1 MTPPGWRPATL
12 MKTPLFSQSRSDAD
26 VSICDGV
33 RNTYSLASTS
43 SPRPRLARTS
53 RMHLGARRP
62 LGGWSRMERRVVVTH
77 LAGSSIL
84 LIYSGSEDPQRN
96 AAGRDGDLTG
106 LIRPKIS
113 GQYGA
118 LRLGPGGSPRTV
130 LSTIRVGVSTRGP
143 NHLAPVAQTEEAAG
157 PNPTCAR
164 SNRVG
169 GTSPVTLGWL
179 SARFVR
185 GNAGVRHSPPALSRL
200 KPWTTFEWWNGRH
213 ASRRSWCSRSFDGTK

>member
-1 MTPPGWRPATL
+1 
-12 MKTPLFSQSRSDAD
+12 
-26 VSICDGV
+26 
-33 RNTYSLASTS
+33 
-43 SPRPRLARTS
+43 
-53 RMHLGARRP
+53 MHLGAHAPRH
-62 LGGWSRMERRVVVTH
+62 GGWSRMERRVVVTH
-77 LAGSSIL
+77 PAGSSIL
-84 LIYSGSEDPQRN
+84 LIHPGSADPHT

-118 LRLGPGGSPRTV
+118 LRLGPGRSPRTV

-157 PNPTCAR
+157 PNPACAR

-169 GTSPVTLGWL
+169 GTSPVMLGWL

-185 GNAGVRHSPPALSRL
+185 GSARVRHSPPALCRPARGL
-200 KPWTTFEWWNGRH
+200 EHVRVVE
-213 ASRRSWCSRSFDGTK
+213 R

>member
-1 MTPPGWRPATL
+1 MA
-12 MKTPLFSQSRSDAD
+12 
-26 VSICDGV
+26 
-33 RNTYSLASTS
+33 
-43 SPRPRLARTS
+43 
-53 RMHLGARRP
+53 
-62 LGGWSRMERRVVVTH
+62 H

-84 LIYSGSEDPQRN
+84 LIHPGSDDPQHN

-118 LRLGPGGSPRTV
+118 LRLGPGRSPRTV

-157 PNPTCAR
+157 PNPACAR

-169 GTSPVTLGWL
+169 GTSPVMLGWL
-179 SARFVR
+179 SARFVHGSAR
-185 GNAGVRHSPPALSRL
+185 VRHSPPALPPRSGPHSRAERQ
-200 KPWTTFEWWNGRH
+200 T
-213 ASRRSWCSRSFDGTK
+213 ASLRSWYSQRSSVRSGWNTDRSARSGALFSCHCVHTDGK

>member
-1 MTPPGWRPATL
+1 
-12 MKTPLFSQSRSDAD
+12 
-26 VSICDGV
+26 
-33 RNTYSLASTS
+33 
-43 SPRPRLARTS
+43 
-53 RMHLGARRP
+53 
-62 LGGWSRMERRVVVTH
+62 MERRVVVTH
-77 LAGSSIL
+77 RAGSSIL
-84 LIYSGSEDPQRN
+84 LIHPGSDDPHDN

-118 LRLGPGGSPRTV
+118 LRLGSGRSPRTV

-157 PNPTCAR
+157 PNPAHAR

-169 GTSPVTLGWL
+169 GTSPVMLGWL

-185 GNAGVRHSPPALSRL
+185 GSARVRHSPPALCAGGVNCGI
-200 KPWTTFEWWNGRH
+200 PH
-213 ASRRSWCSRSFDGTK
+213 A

>member
-1 MTPPGWRPATL
+1 MEVGGSAPPGCTWAQSAHLVDGAGWRGRWTWPT
-12 MKTPLFSQSRSDAD
+12 SQ
-26 VSICDGV
+26 GV
-33 RNTYSLASTS
+33 RFS
-43 SPRPRLARTS
+43 SFT
-53 RMHLGARRP
+53 LG
-62 LGGWSRMERRVVVTH
+62 LT
-77 LAGSSIL
+77 
-84 LIYSGSEDPQRN
+84 DPQRN

-118 LRLGPGGSPRTV
+118 LRLGPGRSPRMV

-157 PNPTCAR
+157 PNPACAR

-169 GTSPVTLGWL
+169 GTSPVMLGWL

-185 GNAGVRHSPPALSRL
+185 GSARVRHSPPALCRPDSPDDIR
-200 KPWTTFEWWNGRH
+200 NGATMETPARGAGAH
-213 ASRRSWCSRSFDGTK
+213 CDRPLPTPARTRRSVRRPDLAHYLVVTVSIRDGKQTRCRTRSTRT

>member
-1 MTPPGWRPATL
+1 
-12 MKTPLFSQSRSDAD
+12 
-26 VSICDGV
+26 
-33 RNTYSLASTS
+33 
-43 SPRPRLARTS
+43 
-53 RMHLGARRP
+53 
-62 LGGWSRMERRVVVTH
+62 MERRVVVTH
-77 LAGSSIL
+77 PAGSSIL
-84 LIYSGSEDPQRN
+84 LIHPGSSDPSRN

-118 LRLGPGGSPRTV
+118 LRLGPGRSPRTV

-157 PNPTCAR
+157 PNPACAR

-169 GTSPVTLGWL
+169 GTSPVMLGWL

-185 GNAGVRHSPPALSRL
+185 GSARVRPSPPALLQTRQGWNRDPVRL
-200 KPWTTFEWWNGRH
+200 PART
-213 ASRRSWCSRSFDGTK
+213 RRSDRLTQIWRTIWLPLCRCTVDAQSMHTGSEHSAEADQHEPDLVGQRAR

>member
-1 MTPPGWRPATL
+1 
-12 MKTPLFSQSRSDAD
+12 
-26 VSICDGV
+26 
-33 RNTYSLASTS
+33 
-43 SPRPRLARTS
+43 
-53 RMHLGARRP
+53 
-62 LGGWSRMERRVVVTH
+62 MERQVDVAH

-84 LIYSGSEDPQRN
+84 LIHPGSEDPQRN

-118 LRLGPGGSPRTV
+118 LRLGPGRSPRMV

-143 NHLAPVAQTEEAAG
+143 NHLTPVAQTEEAAG
-157 PNPTCAR
+157 PNPACAR

-169 GTSPVTLGWL
+169 GTSPVMLGWL

-185 GNAGVRHSPPALSRL
+185 GSARVRHSPPALC
-200 KPWTTFEWWNGRH
+200 PPTAGTTF
-213 ASRRSWCSRSFDGTK
+213 ASVEPQPGEPALTTSVCVPFPVRTRRSVRRPDLAHYLVVTCVHKDGKQTPCRTGSTRT

>member
-1 MTPPGWRPATL
+1 
-12 MKTPLFSQSRSDAD
+12 
-26 VSICDGV
+26 
-33 RNTYSLASTS
+33 
-43 SPRPRLARTS
+43 
-53 RMHLGARRP
+53 
-62 LGGWSRMERRVVVTH
+62 MERRVVVAH

-84 LIYSGSEDPQRN
+84 LIHPGSEDPKRN

-118 LRLGPGGSPRTV
+118 LRLGSGRSPRTV

-157 PNPTCAR
+157 PNPACAR

-169 GTSPVTLGWL
+169 GTSPVMLGWL

-185 GNAGVRHSPPALSRL
+185 GSARVRHSPPALR
-200 KPWTTFEWWNGRH
+200 
-213 ASRRSWCSRSFDGTK
+213 A

>member
-1 MTPPGWRPATL
+1 MPWVRSRRPTG
-12 MKTPLFSQSRSDAD
+12 TRRIRSSTAERHVHTVEAGGQHLPDAL
-26 VSICDGV
+26 G
-33 RNTYSLASTS
+33 RKL
-43 SPRPRLARTS
+43 PRP
-53 RMHLGARRP
+53 
-62 LGGWSRMERRVVVTH
+62 GGWSRMERQVAVAH

-84 LIYSGSEDPQRN
+84 LIHPGSDDPQRN

-118 LRLGPGGSPRTV
+118 LRLGPGRSPRTV

-143 NHLAPVAQTEEAAG
+143 NHLTPVAQKEEAAD
-157 PNPTCAR
+157 PNPACAR

-169 GTSPVTLGWL
+169 GTSPVMLGWL

-185 GNAGVRHSPPALSRL
+185 GSARVRHSPPALGW
-200 KPWTTFEWWNGRH
+200 PAGWTPTLEWWNVRH
-213 ASRRSWCSRSFDGTK
+213 ASLRSWSSLRARPGPTPGSNM